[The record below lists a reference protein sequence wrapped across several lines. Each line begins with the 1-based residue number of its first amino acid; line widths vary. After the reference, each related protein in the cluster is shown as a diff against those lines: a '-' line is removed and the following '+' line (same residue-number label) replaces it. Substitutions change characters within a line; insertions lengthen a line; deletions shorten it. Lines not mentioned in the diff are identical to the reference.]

1 MPKDGFERVDSPFVY
16 LIPLNLVVAFR
27 ASRACQTLERLNSM
41 FKQGK
46 DEEFTSPIS
55 SSSSPTNA
63 RQIPTIISADAKI
76 TGTISGAGDI
86 QIDGTVEGDVIA
98 ERLVIGEN
106 ARIDGELVAE
116 HLEIRGHVTG
126 SIRATNVKLTA
137 SAHFAGDVLHTV
149 LSVESGAHFDG
160 HCKYSDNPKADYT
173 ESTAGKEKLNT
184 ANRISGT
191 TETPDIKPE
200 ESVKT
205 GTDAKDTTGIA
216 EKFAENRTKKIA

>member
-1 MPKDGFERVDSPFVY
+1 
-16 LIPLNLVVAFR
+16 
-27 ASRACQTLERLNSM
+27 M

-46 DEEFTSPIS
+46 EEEFTSPIS
-55 SSSSPTNA
+55 SSSSSTNA

-86 QIDGTVEGDVIA
+86 QIDGTVEGDIIA

-106 ARIDGELVAE
+106 AKINGELVAE

-126 SIRATNVKLTA
+126 SIRATNVKLSA

-160 HCKYSDNPKADYT
+160 KCKYSDNPKADYDK
-173 ESTAGKEKLNT
+173 SGAGQDKLNT
-184 ANRISGT
+184 AKKDAGT
-191 TETPDIKPE
+191 TDAPDIKPE
-200 ESVKT
+200 ETVTAKETVAT
-205 GTDAKDTTGIA
+205 GKEARDTTGVA
-216 EKFAENRTKKIA
+216 EKFAENRAKKTA